1 MSKIP
6 GYNYDNSYISGSSQ
20 FGGNQ
25 KQFGNG
31 SPKRTYA

>member
-20 FGGNQ
+20 FGGNP
-25 KQFGNG
+25 KQFSVN
-31 SPKRTYA
+31 PKCT